1 MAKRAV
7 FVVVLTRAECKV
19 DNRRAVTDGQMPRI
33 ESKVRTLVS
42 DDGMREAVETVLEAT
57 DDGDSEVQWLDVKGD
72 LTSGQWGRLIEKEIL
87 VEGEA
92 GFKLADPDATEAGLE
107 PASSASSDTSIDTEI
122 PDDDESSWS
131 SYDKGAA
138 VLTLGLFVGY
148 SWKPL
153 RDVIGTTM
161 DIPLGPLQEFLPF
174 YAVVM
179 ILALATGLYSTLLQ
193 ANLMDMDKMGAYQE
207 RMQEIQERR
216 KEAKEAGD
224 DEALDAIQ
232 EEQMDAM
239 GDQLGMFK
247 EQFRPMVWIMFLTI
261 PVFLWMYW
269 SIGVGQNA
277 TAHTALDS
285 LVLPLVGQVEWTE
298 SVLGPIQA
306 WIVWYFL
313 CSMGFTQI
321 IRKSLNIDISPTSA

>member
-1 MAKRAV
+1 
-7 FVVVLTRAECKV
+7 
-19 DNRRAVTDGQMPRI
+19 MPQI
-33 ESKVRTLVS
+33 ESKVRSLVEG
-42 DDGMREAVETVLEAT
+42 DEGMQEAVETVVDRA
-57 DDGDSEVQWLDVKGD
+57 DDGDVKWLDVKED
-72 LTSGQWGRLIEKEIL
+72 LSSGQWGRLIEKGIL
-87 VEGEA
+87 VEGEE
-92 GFKLADPDATEAGLE
+92 GFQLADAEATQAGLG
-107 PASSASSDTSIDTEI
+107 PAETETMDAGGGTDTET
-122 PDDDESSWS
+122 DDGESSWS
-131 SYDKGAA
+131 VYDKGAA
-138 VLTLGLFVGY
+138 VVTLGLFVGY

-153 RDVIGTTM
+153 RDVIGTVM
-161 DIPLGPLQEFLPF
+161 DIPLSPLQEVLPF

-193 ANLMDMDKMGAYQE
+193 ANLMDMEKMSKYQE

-216 KEAKEAGD
+216 KEAKESGD
-224 DEALDAIQ
+224 DDALDEIQ

-269 SIGVGQNA
+269 SIGVGSNA
-277 TAHTALDS
+277 SAQIALDS
-285 LVLPLVGQVEWTE
+285 LVLPLVGRVEWTE

-306 WIVWYFL
+306 WIIWYFV

-321 IRKSLNIDISPTSA
+321 IRKSLNIDISPSTS

>member
-1 MAKRAV
+1 
-7 FVVVLTRAECKV
+7 
-19 DNRRAVTDGQMPRI
+19 MPRI

-42 DDGMREAVETVLEAT
+42 GDEEMREAVETVLDRT
-57 DDGDSEVQWLDVKGD
+57 DDGESEVQWLDVKGD
-72 LTSGQWGRLIEKEIL
+72 ITSGQWGRLIEKGVL

-92 GFKLADPDATEAGLE
+92 GFRLADAEATRDGLG
-107 PASSASSDTSIDTEI
+107 PASSATDVSAGSDVEL
-122 PDDDESSWS
+122 PDDDSSWS

-138 VLTLGLFVGY
+138 VVTIGLFVGY

-153 RDVIGTTM
+153 RDLIGNAM
-161 DIPLGPLQEFLPF
+161 DVPLGPLQEFLPF

-179 ILALATGLYSTLLQ
+179 LLALATGLYSTLLQ
-193 ANLMDMDKMGAYQE
+193 ANLMDMDKMSAYQD
-207 RMQEIQERR
+207 RMKDIQERR

-224 DEALDAIQ
+224 DDALDAIQ
-232 EEQMDAM
+232 EEQMEAM

-247 EQFRPMVWIMFLTI
+247 EQFRPMVWIMFFTI

-269 SIGVGQNA
+269 AIGVGGNA
-277 TAHTALDS
+277 EAHVTLNP
-285 LVLPLVGQVEWTE
+285 LVLPLRGEVQWTE
-298 SVLGPIQA
+298 SVIGPIQA

-321 IRKSLNIDISPTSA
+321 IRKSLNIDISPSSS

>member
-1 MAKRAV
+1 
-7 FVVVLTRAECKV
+7 
-19 DNRRAVTDGQMPRI
+19 MPQI
-33 ESKVRTLVS
+33 ESKVRSLVGG
-42 DDGMREAVETVLEAT
+42 DQDMREAVETVLTRA
-57 DDGDSEVQWLDVKGD
+57 DDGDVKWLDVKGE
-72 LTSGQWGRLIEKEIL
+72 LSSGQWGRLIEKGIL
-87 VEGEA
+87 VEGEE
-92 GFKLADPDATEAGLE
+92 GFRLADADATRAGLDPVTTPGGSDSEAGGDPE
-107 PASSASSDTSIDTEI
+107 T
-122 PDDDESSWS
+122 DDGESSWS
-131 SYDKGAA
+131 TYDKGAA
-138 VLTLGLFVGY
+138 VVTLGLFVGY

-161 DIPLGPLQEFLPF
+161 DVPLGPLGELLPF

-193 ANLMDMDKMGAYQE
+193 ANLMDMDKMSKYQE

-216 KEAKEAGD
+216 KEAKESGD
-224 DEALDAIQ
+224 DEALDQIQ

-247 EQFRPMVWIMFLTI
+247 EQFRPMVWIMFFTI

-269 SIGVGQNA
+269 SIGVGSNA
-277 TAHTALDS
+277 TAQVALDS
-285 LVLPLVGQVEWTE
+285 LVLPLVGRVEWTE

-306 WIVWYFL
+306 WIVWYFV

-321 IRKSLNIDISPTSA
+321 IRKSLNIDISPSAS

>member
-1 MAKRAV
+1 
-7 FVVVLTRAECKV
+7 
-19 DNRRAVTDGQMPRI
+19 MPRI

-42 DDGMREAVETVLEAT
+42 NDDGMREAVETVLDRT
-57 DDGDSEVQWLDVKGD
+57 DGDDEVTWLDVKGD
-72 LTSGQWGRLIEKEIL
+72 ITSGQWGRLIEKEIL
-87 VEGEA
+87 VEGEE
-92 GFKLADPDATEAGLE
+92 GFRVADAEATRAGLN
-107 PASSASSDTSIDTEI
+107 PASASDSSSAAAGSTTEI

-131 SYDKGAA
+131 KYDKGAA
-138 VLTLGLFVGY
+138 LVTIGLFVGY

-153 RDVIGTTM
+153 RDLIGTAM
-161 DIPLGPLQEFLPF
+161 DVPLSPLQELLPF

-193 ANLMDMDKMGAYQE
+193 ANLMNMDKMSAYQE
-207 RMQEIQERR
+207 RMKDIQERR

-224 DEALDAIQ
+224 DDALDAIQ
-232 EEQMDAM
+232 DEQMEAM

-269 SIGVGQNA
+269 AIGVGGNA
-277 TAHTALDS
+277 SAHIALDP
-285 LVLPLVGQVEWTE
+285 LVLPLAGEVQWTD
-298 SVLGPIQA
+298 SVIGPIQA

-321 IRKSLNIDISPTSA
+321 IRKSLNIDISPTSS

>member
-1 MAKRAV
+1 
-7 FVVVLTRAECKV
+7 
-19 DNRRAVTDGQMPRI
+19 MPQI
-33 ESKVRTLVS
+33 ESKVRTLA
-42 DDGMREAVETVLEAT
+42 DGDGEMRDAIETVLDRA
-57 DDGDSEVQWLDVKGD
+57 DDGDVKWLDVKGE
-72 LTSGQWGRLIEKEIL
+72 LSSGQWGRLIEKGIL
-87 VEGEA
+87 VEGEE
-92 GFKLADPDATEAGLE
+92 GFRLADAEATRAGLE
-107 PASSASSDTSIDTEI
+107 PESTPMATTGGDAGEI
-122 PDDDESSWS
+122 DDEGSSWS
-131 SYDKGAA
+131 TYDKGAA
-138 VLTLGLFVGY
+138 VVTLGLFVGY

-161 DIPLGPLQEFLPF
+161 DIPLSPLQEVLPF

-193 ANLMDMDKMGAYQE
+193 ANLMDMDKMSKYQE

-216 KEAKEAGD
+216 KEAKESGD
-224 DEALDAIQ
+224 DEALDQIQ

-247 EQFRPMVWIMFLTI
+247 EQFRPMVWIMFFTI

-269 SIGVGQNA
+269 TIGVGANA
-277 TAHTALDS
+277 TAQVALDS
-285 LVLPLVGQVEWTE
+285 LVLPLIGRVEWTE

-306 WIVWYFL
+306 WIIWYFV

-321 IRKSLNIDISPTSA
+321 IRKSLNIDISPSTS

>member
-1 MAKRAV
+1 
-7 FVVVLTRAECKV
+7 
-19 DNRRAVTDGQMPRI
+19 MPRI

-42 DDGMREAVETVLEAT
+42 DDDGMRDAVETILDRT
-57 DDGDSEVQWLDVKGD
+57 DDGETEVKWLDVKGD
-72 LTSGQWGRLIEKEIL
+72 ITSGQWGRLIEKGVL
-87 VEGEA
+87 VEGEE
-92 GFKLADPDATEAGLE
+92 GFRVADAEATRAGLE
-107 PASSASSDTSIDTEI
+107 PASSGTGGSSSGSVTEI

-131 SYDKGAA
+131 KYDKGAA
-138 VLTLGLFVGY
+138 LVTVGLFVGY

-153 RDVIGTTM
+153 RDVIGTAM
-161 DIPLGPLQEFLPF
+161 DVPLSPLQEMLPF

-193 ANLMDMDKMGAYQE
+193 ANLMNMDKMSAYQE
-207 RMQEIQERR
+207 RMKDIQERR

-224 DEALDAIQ
+224 DDALDAIQ

-277 TAHTALDS
+277 NAQVALDA
-285 LVLPLVGQVEWTE
+285 LVLPLVGEVGWTD
-298 SVLGPIQA
+298 SVIGPIQA

-321 IRKSLNIDISPTSA
+321 IRKSLNIDISPTTS